1 MYQHRG
7 DVLVPYCFCF
17 FEQKTAYEIGS
28 HFGHLLGDEA
38 KGDCLCCIILLV
50 VTKTYG
56 FESIDRFAGFLH
68 RLDIMLIPARRDV
81 GSAKSAAAIY
91 SNKIG
96 IGTDLGLHVRVDLAD
111 VAAVAHVLAIDVRA
125 NANNAVGRRDAAAG
139 LPAHSRVEAAAG
151 VVKEC
156 ATTDG
161 GIEVAGGVI
170 GKRVSTDG
178 RVHVAGCVAKERAI
192 AYGSV
197 EVAVGVAK
205 ERTTASGSVEAP
217 KENSSGIVRVR

>member
-1 MYQHRG
+1 M
-7 DVLVPYCFCF
+7 F
-17 FEQKTAYEIGS
+17 
-28 HFGHLLGDEA
+28 
-38 KGDCLCCIILLV
+38 CIILLV
-50 VTKTYG
+50 VTKTYC
-56 FESIDRFAGFLH
+56 FDSIDRFAGFLH

-139 LPAHSRVEAAAG
+139 LPAHSRVEDAAG
-151 VVKEC
+151 VVKER

-161 GIEVAGGVI
+161 GIEVAGGVALKRAVTGGGVIVAFGVARECQRTI
-170 GKRVSTDG
+170 GS
-178 RVHVAGCVAKERAI
+178 I
-192 AYGSV
+192 
-197 EVAVGVAK
+197 EVACGVVMQ
-205 ERTTASGSVEAP
+205 RRNASGRISSPRRVI
-217 KENSSGIVRVR
+217 KKCNSANRRVVRS